1 VRVLVILL
9 ALAACRHEPVLNPNK
24 QKDRGKAIEK
34 EQLVAPASTVQT
46 IEGQP
51 FDLATL
57 WADKRVVVIFY
68 RGHWCPH
75 CKHQLGE
82 LEKRRVE
89 IGNAGATIVAI
100 SSDAPPDTAALRK
113 SMGVGFDLYSDPQLA
128 VINSW
133 GVADHQNQISLPATF
148 VVEPGG
154 KISFR
159 HVGEKP
165 TDQPPIDEVVD
176 AVKR

>member
-1 VRVLVILL
+1 VLAILL
-9 ALAACRHEPVLNPNK
+9 LLAACRHEPVLNPNK
-24 QKDRGKAIEK
+24 AKGGGKEIEK
-34 EQLVAPASTVQT
+34 EQLIAPESTVQT

-51 FDLATL
+51 FDLGTL
-57 WADKRVVVIFY
+57 WANQRVVVIFY

-89 IGNAGATIVAI
+89 IGNAGATIVGI
-100 SSDAPPDTAALRK
+100 STDAPTDSAAFRK
-113 SMGVGFDLYSDPQLA
+113 SAGLGFDLYSDPQLV
-128 VINSW
+128 VITKW
-133 GVADHQNQISLPATF
+133 GVDDHKNQISLPATF

-159 HVGEKP
+159 HVGDKP
-165 TDQPPIDEVVD
+165 TDHPPIDEVVD